1 MDQVLGQPVAIDVLQ
16 RQLASGRTHHAYI
29 FHGPTG
35 VGKFTAAR
43 RFARILLC
51 HQPMTDLTGRVG
63 ACGSCES
70 CQHMDRPADEETAGD
85 DAALS
90 TAHPDLHVI
99 TKELAKYSDDKL
111 VRDRKLRS
119 IPVGVIRDALIEPA
133 HRSAQLASGKFGK
146 VFIVDEAELLNP
158 AGQNALLKTL
168 EEPPTGTTIILITS
182 NEDRLL
188 PTIRSRC
195 QRVGFV
201 PLPEDV
207 VRRWIEQRD
216 DAPSDARQLD
226 WLVRFAGGSL
236 GRAGLALDYGLIDWA
251 RTILGAMRKMASGRA
266 VGDLGGQLA
275 AMIGGFADDWVKR
288 HANASKDA
296 ANQLAAALCFGI
308 IATEA
313 RRGLTDAAAK
323 CDPADPVAGD
333 ALTGPWLAVIDAL
346 DEAERY
352 LGSNVNLS
360 LTCDHLALTIN
371 AALTGGAPVGAG

>member
-1 MDQVLGQPVAIDVLQ
+1 MDQVLGQPVAIEVLQ
-16 RQLASGRTHHAYI
+16 RQLASGRTHHACI
-29 FHGPTG
+29 FHGPSG

-51 HQPMTDLTGRVG
+51 HDRTTDLTGRVG

-70 CQHMDRPADEETAGD
+70 CQHMDRPASDDTPGD

-99 TKELAKYSDDKL
+99 TKELAKYSDDKNI
-111 VRDRKLRS
+111 RDRKLRT
-119 IPVGVIRDALIEPA
+119 IPVDVIRAALIEPA
-133 HRSAQLASGKFGK
+133 HRSAQLSSGKFGK
-146 VFIVDEAELLNP
+146 VFIVDEAELLNA

-168 EEPPTGTTIILITS
+168 EEPPTGTTIILVTS

-201 PLPEDV
+201 PLPDDV
-207 VRRWIEQRD
+207 VRRWVAQRD
-216 DAPSDARQLD
+216 DAPTEAKPLD
-226 WLVRFAGGSL
+226 WLVSFAGGSI

-251 RTILGAMRKMASGRA
+251 RAILGAMRKMASGRA
-266 VGDLGGQLA
+266 VGDLGGQLE
-275 AMIGGFADDWVKR
+275 AMIKGFADDWVKR
-288 HANASKDA
+288 HANASKEA

-313 RRGLTDAAAK
+313 RRSLADAAGK
-323 CDPADPVAGD
+323 CDPDDPVAGD
-333 ALTGPWLAVIDAL
+333 ALTGPWLAVIEAL
-346 DEAERY
+346 DEAEGY
-352 LGSNVNLS
+352 LASNVNLS
-360 LTCDHLALTIN
+360 LTCDHLALVMN
-371 AALTGGAPVGAG
+371 ESLAGAARAGA